1 MIPDLWEN
9 EGRSHVQFHS
19 RGGWR
24 IIRTLGLKLTAL
36 RPIHGFS
43 AEAPAATMI
52 ETASRI
58 GIQISTT
65 HTINTSVMG
74 VGGTKRLS
82 AVKWSIR
89 IDITVAWILTL

>member
-1 MIPDLWEN
+1 
-9 EGRSHVQFHS
+9 
-19 RGGWR
+19 
-24 IIRTLGLKLTAL
+24 
-36 RPIHGFS
+36 
-43 AEAPAATMI
+43 MI

-89 IDITVAWILTL
+89 IDRTVAWILTL